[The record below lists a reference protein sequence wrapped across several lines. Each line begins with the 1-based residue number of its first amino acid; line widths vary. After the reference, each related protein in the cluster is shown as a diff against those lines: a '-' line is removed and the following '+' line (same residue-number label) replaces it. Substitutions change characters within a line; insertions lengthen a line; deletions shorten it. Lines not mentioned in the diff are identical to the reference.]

1 MAVSFM
7 FTALVICSARA
18 LGSKLSRFDAF
29 IADHAR
35 AYQKGSAEY
44 EQRRRLFEERVA
56 SYDRH
61 NRNPQ
66 RLWNA
71 AVNGLTDWTEEELR
85 GLRGWRGVVANER
98 GSLRGASRPVGRHLD
113 LKQKRALPASKSWA
127 HLKALQKPRNQ
138 GACGSCWAYATAV
151 AMEGCYEKAFG
162 AHHRFNPT
170 QLVECAPNPH
180 RCGGDGGCGGST
192 AEMAMMYVVEHG
204 LSEQVAD
211 CSAAAGSE
219 SSLGLLERGLGDA
232 DWQLFLQPGVHQVP
246 AESPAFGLGL
256 RAWQRLPQNEA
267 EPLRRALVDWGPVA
281 VSLSADYWGGYSDG
295 IFTGCSANSTID
307 HAVVMIG
314 YGADRGTGFWHIQNS
329 WGKYW
334 GESGRIRI
342 IRRDTDDV
350 DCGTDF
356 HPEQGTGCEGGPATV
371 TVCGE
376 CGILYDS
383 VVPHFSKV

>member
-1 MAVSFM
+1 MAISFVL
-7 FTALVICSARA
+7 TLLVTCSSRA
-18 LGSKLSRFDAF
+18 LGIKLPSFDAF
-29 IADHAR
+29 IAEHAR
-35 AYQKGSAEY
+35 AYQQGSAEY
-44 EQRRRLFEERVA
+44 EQRRRLFEERSA

-85 GLRGWRGVVANER
+85 SLRGWRGVVVADER
-98 GSLRGASRPVGRHLD
+98 GALRGASKRSVGRHELD
-113 LKQKRALPASKSWA
+113 LKQKHHALPPSKSWA
-127 HLKALQKPRNQ
+127 HLKALQTPRNQ

-151 AMEGCYEKAFG
+151 AMEGCYERAFG
-162 AHHRFNPT
+162 AHRRFNPT

-192 AEMAMMYVVEHG
+192 AEMAMMYVADHG
-204 LSEQVAD
+204 LDDRVT
-211 CSAAAGSE
+211 CSAGH
-219 SSLGLLERGLGDA
+219 SSLLERSLGDA

-246 AESPAFGLGL
+246 TESPAHGLGL

-267 EPLRRALVDWGPVA
+267 EPLMQALVDWGPVA
-281 VSLSADYWGGYSDG
+281 VSLSADFWGGYSDG
-295 IFTGCSANSTID
+295 IFTGCSANATID

-314 YGADRGTGFWHIQNS
+314 YGADRDTTTNFWHIQNS
-329 WGKYW
+329 WGQYW

-342 IRRDTDDV
+342 IRRDTDNV